1 MTKKLFYSLILSFGL
16 ISFQSCQ
23 KEVDPSI
30 IEDQNQPQQVTGNL
44 KAKVDGTQW
53 VANTV
58 SGASRMLGLI
68 SIGGKSSDKK
78 TLAITLV
85 DSGVHTYRLDDASFN
100 AAAWVD
106 STMPNPINF
115 TTNQGVNP
123 SDAGGTVTI
132 TSIDQVNKKI
142 SGTFSFKMYR
152 QLDGL
157 QRTFT
162 EGSFTDL
169 TYITSLPPT
178 SSTDTFRVKIAGTLW
193 VPPVVVGAVAP
204 AIPPMPPQLGI
215 TGTSTDATK
224 SVGVIVPANITPGTY
239 TFDFFGATYIG
250 AYNPS
255 TDPTQSQASMSGTL
269 TILSHNTSTK
279 RIRGNFNFHAEALLN
294 PLLNTELTE
303 GFFAVSY

>member
-1 MTKKLFYSLILSFGL
+1 MIKRLFNHLILSLGL
-16 ISFQSCQ
+16 LSFISCQ
-23 KEVDPSI
+23 KEVDPGI
-30 IEDQNQPQQVTGNL
+30 IDDQNPPQQVTGNL
-44 KAKVDGTQW
+44 KAKVDGAQW
-53 VANTV
+53 VANTA
-58 SGASRMLGLI
+58 SGATRMLGLI
-68 SIGGKSSDKK
+68 SIGGKSTDKK

-85 DSGVHTYRLDDASFN
+85 DSGVHTYRLDNNSLN

-106 STMPNPINF
+106 STMQNPLNF
-115 TTNQGVNP
+115 TTNQGINP
-123 SDAGGTVTI
+123 GDAGGTVTI

-152 QLDGL
+152 QFDGL

-169 TYITSLPPT
+169 TYLTSLPPT
-178 SSTDTFRVKIAGTLW
+178 SSNDTFKVKIAGTLW
-193 VPPVVVGAVAP
+193 TAPVVMGAVAP
-204 AIPPMPPQLGI
+204 AIPPMAPQLGI
-215 TGTSTDATK
+215 TGTTTDGTK

-239 TFDFFGATYIG
+239 TFDLFGATYLG
-250 AYNPS
+250 LYNPS
-255 TDPTQSQASMSGTL
+255 TDPSQSQAAMSGTL